1 MTTPGVS
8 LEEDHCDV
16 ESVQVGD
23 TKRFEGMAQTVHAC
37 EKVEDEVLRSS
48 ENVERDSHDAGVGES
63 GGGGYVCSKRD
74 SRRSLDRRR
83 SGRVQRS
90 EELSLTRGLGPSR
103 FDDEGD
109 LVKASLKSWVL
120 SVEMLLGAAA
130 AERASLARCWIM
142 LETERPSVRG
152 WAALGGPRR
161 CSLPLH
167 CEAAR
172 RAAFAILGGRSS
184 TDGCLV
190 VTRGDRRA
198 EASVARLLLGEGL
211 RDSFWL

>member
-1 MTTPGVS
+1 
-8 LEEDHCDV
+8 
-16 ESVQVGD
+16 
-23 TKRFEGMAQTVHAC
+23 
-37 EKVEDEVLRSS
+37 
-48 ENVERDSHDAGVGES
+48 
-63 GGGGYVCSKRD
+63 
-74 SRRSLDRRR
+74 
-83 SGRVQRS
+83 
-90 EELSLTRGLGPSR
+90 
-103 FDDEGD
+103 
-109 LVKASLKSWVL
+109 
-120 SVEMLLGAAA
+120 
-130 AERASLARCWIM
+130 M

-152 WAALGGPRR
+152 WAALEDPRR

-211 RDSFWL
+211 RDSFWPSLLDVQSIHDARIEVTDAIAELELFARANPLEHANHESALVGQDKLHRALVGKPHEE